1 MEVNGKGVMETTGMS
16 RRLFLSQRVSRRVH
30 SNKTDSSIQHESPL
44 GRMKGRLRT
53 LPTWLYLTRYEQ
65 VLVGGMRDVSR

>member
-1 MEVNGKGVMETTGMS
+1 MEEVLWKPPEGVVAY
-16 RRLFLSQRVSRRVH
+16 FLSQHVSRRVD

>member
-1 MEVNGKGVMETTGMS
+1 MEVNGKGAAETIRES
-16 RRLFLSQRVSRRVH
+16 CRLFLSQRVSRRVD
-30 SNKTDSSIQHESPL
+30 SNKTNSSIQHESPL

-53 LPTWLYLTRYEQ
+53 LPTRLCLARYEQ

>member
-1 MEVNGKGVMETTGMS
+1 MEDMLWKPPEGVVAY
-16 RRLFLSQRVSRRVH
+16 FLSQRVSRRVH